1 MKIIALGS
9 PGVGKG
15 TYAAELVKKYGL
27 IHISSGDLFRENM
40 KKETKLGKLARTFI
54 DKGNLVPDEVTIG
67 MVRERLTLPDIQ
79 KGYLLDGFPRTIP
92 QAEALSEFSEVDLVI
107 ISNADLKLFFKK
119 LRGRRICRKW
129 GVIFLVKNLQF
140 LLPLN

>member
-40 KKETKLGKLARTFI
+40 KKETKLGKLARTF
-54 DKGNLVPDEVTIG
+54 
-67 MVRERLTLPDIQ
+67 R
-79 KGYLLDGFPRTIP
+79 
-92 QAEALSEFSEVDLVI
+92 
-107 ISNADLKLFFKK
+107 
-119 LRGRRICRKW
+119 
-129 GVIFLVKNLQF
+129 
-140 LLPLN
+140 